1 MQMKPKKLVEQ
12 NSDFGTQIVVTHWG
26 KIQYFVLKFD
36 FDENLS
42 VLLIWIF
49 TLKTKQSQ
57 VFRKCNIWI
66 FAPKI
71 HFLDKKMSLVPVC
84 SLR

>member
-1 MQMKPKKLVEQ
+1 MPHACMQMKPKKLVER

-42 VLLIWIF
+42 VLLI
-49 TLKTKQSQ
+49 
-57 VFRKCNIWI
+57 
-66 FAPKI
+66 
-71 HFLDKKMSLVPVC
+71 
-84 SLR
+84 